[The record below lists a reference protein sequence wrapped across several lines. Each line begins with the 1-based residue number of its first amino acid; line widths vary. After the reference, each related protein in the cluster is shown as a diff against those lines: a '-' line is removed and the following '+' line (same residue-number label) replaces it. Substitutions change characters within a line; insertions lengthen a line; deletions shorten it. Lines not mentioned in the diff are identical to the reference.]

1 MLEFGRGHR
10 ASVADA
16 EKVVPANQSRGP
28 QRRRGTSFPAASTP
42 QADDQLVT
50 ESGHL
55 SWRLAGLSR
64 DGDQTDAQTAGG
76 GLGEMDVCVREP

>member
-1 MLEFGRGHR
+1 MLEFGRGHP

-16 EKVVPANQSRGP
+16 EEVVPVSQSRSP

-42 QADDQLVT
+42 HADDQLVT
-50 ESGHL
+50 ESDHL

-64 DGDQTDAQTAGG
+64 DGDQTDAQARG
-76 GLGEMDVCVREP
+76 R